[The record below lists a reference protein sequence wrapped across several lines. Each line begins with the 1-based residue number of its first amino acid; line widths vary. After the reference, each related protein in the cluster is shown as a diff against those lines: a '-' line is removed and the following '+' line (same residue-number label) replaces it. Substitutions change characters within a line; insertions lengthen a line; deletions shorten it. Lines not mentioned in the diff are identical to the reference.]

1 MLIVVTK
8 DGAKSLSFPYYNFR
22 LRLNGVVVL
31 RWCGFLHVLYG
42 FPNITLRKNPN
53 ILAMCD

>member
-1 MLIVVTK
+1 
-8 DGAKSLSFPYYNFR
+8 

-53 ILAMCD
+53 IHAMCD